1 MSDHRPRARAAGQ
14 FSYIAALACALTLG
28 AQQLGAQTLHTNH
41 EWDECAIVL
50 DPALTQGA
58 FHQFVS
64 ELALVTY
71 FRPLV
76 SARPLGRGKVEFAV
90 LNQGTRIDDGDA
102 AWNDTFS
109 HPDSTHWL
117 FEGDA
122 LKIPGLMARVGVT
135 DRIDVGAYITKNIN
149 ANYGIAGGQ
158 LQYSLLDDTTRNL
171 AAAGRLTVVT
181 LFGPEDVSAS
191 VYGADLF
198 VSKKLSVFS
207 PYAGVSGYLSHGSE
221 TTSKVTLDS
230 ENVLGVHGTLGVA
243 ASISFLRLGAEYNV
257 GKVSGY
263 SFKIGYGTR

>member
-1 MSDHRPRARAAGQ
+1 MSSQRPIARTAAP
-14 FSYIAALACALTLG
+14 ALRLALAVSMMAMGATRLT
-28 AQQLGAQTLHTNH
+28 AQTLHVNH
-41 EWDECAIVL
+41 EWDECAIVF
-50 DPALTQGA
+50 DPVLTQGA

-76 SARPLGRGKVEFAV
+76 SARPLGKGKIEFAL
-90 LNQGTRIDDGDA
+90 LNQGTRIDDRDP

-109 HPDSTHWL
+109 HPDSSHWL

-122 LKIPGLMARVGVT
+122 LHIPGLMLRVGVT
-135 DRIDVGAYITKNIN
+135 DRIDVGAYLTKNLN

-158 LQYSLLDDTTRNL
+158 VQYNLLNDMRRNF
-171 AAAGRLTVVT
+171 AAAGRLSVVT
-181 LFGPEDVSAS
+181 LFGPDDVSVS

-198 VSKKLSVFS
+198 VSKKLSVFA
-207 PYAGVSGYLSHGSE
+207 PYAGVSGYLSHGKE

-230 ENVLGVHGTLGVA
+230 ENVLGVHGTMGVA
-243 ASISFLRLGAEYNV
+243 ANVSFLRLGAEYNV